1 VKRINNFYFGDFLN
15 NSCIPFKC
23 CGSQV
28 GLLSKNVVG
37 ELSHYPDVFIITPD
51 SVDLS
56 PQLSSAQERS
66 KALELVL
73 LDMRS
78 KDTFLALRGWRGEC
92 YEIRQQFSQP
102 PLFKMERSATPIFGV
117 RQYGVHINGY
127 VRHSASKMSLWMQR
141 RAATKQTWP
150 GKLDSFVGGGLTEGL
165 GVRETAIKEAAEEAN
180 VAKELAMNMRPAG
193 SVSFFHQSERGIHPN
208 TEFVFDLEVPE
219 TFHPGNTDGEVDD
232 WKLVPVEEVLDIIS
246 SDEYKITSSAIALD
260 FLIRKGLLTVDDERD
275 LPMAVEQIHLPLH
288 SLYGA

>member
-1 VKRINNFYFGDFLN
+1 MILSLKCSIVKLRMSSKTSLLGLVKRINNFYFGDFLN

-56 PQLSSAQERS
+56 PQLRSAQERS

-150 GKLDSFVGGGLTEGL
+150 GKLGKLSHLD
-165 GVRETAIKEAAEEAN
+165 GVATVVVTA
-180 VAKELAMNMRPAG
+180 
-193 SVSFFHQSERGIHPN
+193 Q
-208 TEFVFDLEVPE
+208 
-219 TFHPGNTDGEVDD
+219 
-232 WKLVPVEEVLDIIS
+232 
-246 SDEYKITSSAIALD
+246 
-260 FLIRKGLLTVDDERD
+260 
-275 LPMAVEQIHLPLH
+275 
-288 SLYGA
+288 